1 MLRIL
6 VAEDFDI
13 LREDLCETLEA
24 QPDMTVAGSAATGG
38 EITRQRDSL
47 PDGGEITRLALETD
61 FDLVLMD
68 IEMENITAGIT
79 ATEVIREKKPE
90 AMVIFLTAHETENT
104 ILTAM
109 ATGAV
114 DYVVK
119 GCSDEALLRHIRAA
133 AAGQPEMDAAINSV
147 IMREYTRLRKSE
159 QSLLFFVN
167 NLSHLT
173 AAERDLVRLLLQG
186 KKVQEIAAA
195 RVVEVVTVKTQI
207 KGLLHKFGCSRTKE
221 VVQMIRDLNLEHL
234 FM

>member
-24 QPDMTVAGSAATGG
+24 QQDMTVAGSAAT
-38 EITRQRDSL
+38 
-47 PDGGEITRLALETD
+47 GGEITRLALETD

>member
-24 QPDMTVAGSAATGG
+24 QPDMTVAGSAAT
-38 EITRQRDSL
+38 
-47 PDGGEITRLALETD
+47 GGEITRLALETD

>member
-24 QPDMTVAGSAATGG
+24 QQDMTVAGSAAT
-38 EITRQRDSL
+38 
-47 PDGGEITRLALETD
+47 GGEITRLALETD

-133 AAGQPEMDAAINSV
+133 AAGQP
-147 IMREYTRLRKSE
+147 L
-159 QSLLFFVN
+159 
-167 NLSHLT
+167 LT
-173 AAERDLVRLLLQG
+173 ALLCGSTPACAKASRAFCSSSTTFPTSPPRSGIWCACSCKG
-186 KKVQEIAAA
+186 K
-195 RVVEVVTVKTQI
+195 RCRRSPPR
-207 KGLLHKFGCSRTKE
+207 GWWRWSP
-221 VVQMIRDLNLEHL
+221 
-234 FM
+234 

>member
-1 MLRIL
+1 MIRIL

-24 QPDMTVAGSAATGG
+24 QPDMTVAGGAAT
-38 EITRQRDSL
+38 
-47 PDGGEITRLALETD
+47 GGEITRLALERD
-61 FDLVLMD
+61 FDLILMD
-68 IEMENITAGIT
+68 IEMESLRAGIT
-79 ATEVIREKKPE
+79 ATEAIREKKPE
-90 AMVIFLTAHETENT
+90 AKVIFLTAHETENT

-119 GCSDEALLRHIRAA
+119 GCSDEALMRHIRAA

-159 QSLLFFVN
+159 QSLLFFIN

-207 KGLLHKFGCSRTKE
+207 KGLLHKFGCGRTKE
-221 VVQMIRDLNLEHL
+221 VVQMIRDLKLEHL

>member
-1 MLRIL
+1 MIRIL

-24 QPDMTVAGSAATGG
+24 QPDMTVAGGAAT
-38 EITRQRDSL
+38 
-47 PDGGEITRLALETD
+47 GGEITRLALERD
-61 FDLVLMD
+61 FDLILMD
-68 IEMENITAGIT
+68 IEMESLRAGIT
-79 ATEVIREKKPE
+79 ATEAIREKKPE
-90 AMVIFLTAHETENT
+90 AKVIFLTAHETENT

-159 QSLLFFVN
+159 QSLLFFIN

-207 KGLLHKFGCSRTKE
+207 KGLLHKFGCGRTKE
-221 VVQMIRDLNLEHL
+221 VVQMIRDLKLEHL